1 MAWIRWRTLADGRRA
16 ATVEW
21 RDPKTRKQTSSA
33 LALFNPEAAEAERQR
48 VERDVEKRPPRL
60 ERSEASVLLKGFL
73 DSRRAQHC
81 TERTVGGYRAI
92 LQRLFTA
99 WEGRPVRRW
108 RRADLEAYIAEHPSW
123 SPGTIHHLITAS
135 KILIRWAREAGREL
149 PDFVSGLRPPRHH
162 LPPRHA
168 LTGAEVT
175 QLLTAARGTRLEVPV
190 ALAALAGLSLG
201 DLRQIT
207 WDEIDLVTG
216 AIRRRRR
223 KSGILVELPIAKLP
237 VLADVL
243 TRHRATHGPVCRG
256 LPVSDS
262 ALTKDLNALMQGARV
277 PRPPGQSWH
286 LLRRSCGTMLAEAGV
301 PIHVIAAWLGHA
313 RGSTITLRYLVAGSE
328 AMDRAATAL
337 SGVLTRAA
345 AANG

>member
-1 MAWIRWRTLADGRRA
+1 MAWIRWRRMADGQRT

-21 RDPKTRKQTSSA
+21 RDPRTKRKVSAA
-33 LALFNPEAAEAERQR
+33 LATPNPEAAEAERQR
-48 VERDVEKRPPRL
+48 IERDVEKKPPRL
-60 ERSEASVLLKGFL
+60 ERTDASLLLKGFL

-81 TERTVGGYRAI
+81 TERTVGGYRFI

-108 RRADLEAYIAEHPSW
+108 RRADLEAYIAAHPKW

-135 KILIRWAREAGREL
+135 KIMIKWAREAGREL
-149 PDFVSGLRPPRHH
+149 PDFVSGLRAPRHS

-168 LTGAEVT
+168 LSGAQVT
-175 QLLTAARGTRLEVPV
+175 ALLAAARGTRLEVPV

-207 WDEIDLVTG
+207 WEEIDLDHGTV
-216 AIRRRRR
+216 RRRRR
-223 KSGILVELPIAKLP
+223 KSGILVELPFAKLP
-237 VLADVL
+237 LLADVL
-243 TRHRATHGPVCRG
+243 TRHRATHGPVCRD
-256 LPVSDS
+256 LPESDS

-337 SGVLTRAA
+337 SGVLTKAA